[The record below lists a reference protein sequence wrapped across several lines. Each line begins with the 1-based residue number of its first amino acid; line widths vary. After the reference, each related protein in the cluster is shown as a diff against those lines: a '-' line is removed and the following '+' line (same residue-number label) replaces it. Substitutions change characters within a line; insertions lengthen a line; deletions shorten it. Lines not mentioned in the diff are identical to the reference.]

1 MTSAPSLVGSSL
13 ESPTELSRPTPKIS
27 EEGIKNANEIH
38 PQVQQKMQKYFCYE
52 IVHILLQALQMVSS
66 LFYGLEVTIGNHS
79 KEWIPP
85 STTSLQQ
92 ALKPSEQ

>member
-1 MTSAPSLVGSSL
+1 MTSAPSVVGSSL

-38 PQVQQKMQKYFCYE
+38 PQVQQKMQKFFCYE

-66 LFYGLEVTIGNHS
+66 LFCRLEVTIGDHG